1 MRSELRRIVAA
12 EAQRRRSGRCP
23 AVLHALGTGESFAFV
38 AREDG
43 FVDAASGMAVRAEA
57 DRILLPDG
65 TAILFALDGDVG
77 FAGCDPVS
85 RERFTGRGAAGASVT
100 IYDVRGDH
108 FQYATLEWETA

>member
-1 MRSELRRIVAA
+1 MRPELRRIIAA
-12 EAQRRRSGRCP
+12 EAQRRRNGRCP
-23 AVLHALGTGESFAFV
+23 AMMHSLGTGESFSFV

-43 FVDAASGMAVRAEA
+43 FVDAASGIEVRSDA

-77 FAGCDPVS
+77 FAGYDPVS

-100 IYDVRGDH
+100 IYDARGDF
-108 FQYATLEWETA
+108 FQYAMLEWEGA